1 METTILQH
9 LSTRRVT
16 FKLHSPRSVFNRP
29 LSAVKK
35 IDPPHCIEVHS
46 LPRPETD
53 LNSKQKENSDKLTF
67 TSSKSV
73 AIIH

>member
-16 FKLHSPRSVFNRP
+16 FKLPSPRSVFNHP
-29 LSAVKK
+29 VSAVKK

-53 LNSKQKENSDKLTF
+53 LNSEQKENSDKLTF

>member
-1 METTILQH
+1 METKILQH
-9 LSTRRVT
+9 LSTRHVT

-29 LSAVKK
+29 VSDVKK
-35 IDPPHCIEVHS
+35 IDPPHRIEIHS
-46 LPRPETD
+46 PPRPETD
-53 LNSKQKENSDKLTF
+53 LNSKQKENSNKLTC